1 MKAQSFSPLSAKVH
15 KMRLYFEEGC
25 ESESFPDCLGQCY
38 REAQGRGMQLLLE
51 FRDEISCQS
60 QLQKTS
66 LHKVTVVS
74 NVHQKYRSEV
84 LLTKLLDKLR
94 EQQKVSEQLRQK
106 NGVML
111 I

>member
-1 MKAQSFSPLSAKVH
+1 MSKS
-15 KMRLYFEEGC
+15 
-25 ESESFPDCLGQCY
+25 
-38 REAQGRGMQLLLE
+38 
-51 FRDEISCQS
+51 IT
-60 QLQKTS
+60 KTV

-74 NVHQKYRSEV
+74 SVHQKYRSKV